1 MVAERKERMASFPL
15 GKLLATPG
23 VLDAASSAGDDIR
36 ALIDRHA
43 KGDWGVVGRD
53 DWRANDRALAEG
65 SRLLSAYLLR
75 DGTRV
80 WIITEADRSATTI
93 LLPEEY

>member
-1 MVAERKERMASFPL
+1 MSEQATVQARFQL
-15 GKLLATPG
+15 GQIVATPG
-23 VLDAASSAGDDIR
+23 ALVAIEFARANALELIRLHAS
-36 ALIDRHA
+36 
-43 KGDWGVVGRD
+43 GDWGTVSESD
-53 DWRANDRALAEG
+53 KQANEFALVNG
-65 SRLLSAYLLR
+65 SRLLSAYTLA